1 MENKMTETQRRRDG
15 GSVKVTQR
23 QNLMKLR
30 HIRPYSLR
38 ELAKRSTELA
48 ERRGDPKLE
57 FTHQAISKWFRGI
70 STPSSMGRELLA
82 TVYDIS
88 KNDIDLHCGI
98 QPLQEEADTVPIIVN
113 VTDTLGMR
121 HEYNIGIRP
130 DVDLSRSHIL
140 RDWSSLLSER
150 PGCINRH
157 LRSFSDRLCGYTPLS
172 IPPYINHSKAVVLLE
187 TGQKAFDRLESPE
200 KKLWFAYLPDGSLE
214 LSYIFLDQQGR
225 HVIVARPGE
234 RPSKW
239 RTYHK
244 DQIDRVGY
252 VGDRVLFHMRLLQ
265 ENTENSSGNIE
276 DKLITR
282 DERVCRTRN
291 HYLNPSD
298 II

>member
-1 MENKMTETQRRRDG
+1 MAEIQRRSDG

-98 QPLQEEADTVPIIVN
+98 QPLQEEVAAVPIIVN

-121 HEYNIGIRP
+121 HEYKIGARP
-130 DVDLSRSHIL
+130 EIDLSRSHIF

-187 TGQKAFDRLESPE
+187 TGQKAFDRVESPE

-252 VGDRVLFHMRLLQ
+252 VGDRVLFHLSLAQ
-265 ENTENSSGNIE
+265 EISESVSNSIDSNLTI
-276 DKLITR
+276 K
-282 DERVCRTRN
+282 DERICRTRN
-291 HYLNPSD
+291 PYLNTPD
-298 II
+298 VIRW